1 LEYKIKEYRLEKGLS
16 IEELAEK
23 CGISRTYMNLI
34 EIGKV
39 ENISTKVL
47 VKIAKSLDK
56 KIDDI
61 LILR

>member
-1 LEYKIKEYRLEKGLS
+1 MEYKIKEYRLEKGLS

>member
-1 LEYKIKEYRLEKGLS
+1 LEYRIKEYRLEKGLS

-61 LILR
+61 LILQ